1 MKNNNNTLIIAV
13 VALVAVVFL
22 TKKTEAQKNDT
33 ASGWA
38 GQAQGFAG
46 AMATAAQS
54 AANTTSQLFGDIR
67 GAFQQRRDNDLREL
81 KANSDIINNMYA
93 NNQLFNS
100 YF

>member
-13 VALVAVVFL
+13 VGLVAVIFL
-22 TKKTEAQKNDT
+22 TKKTEVQKNDT

-46 AMATAAQS
+46 AMATLAQS

-67 GAFQQRRDNDLREL
+67 GAAQQRRDNDLRDL
-81 KANSDIINNMYA
+81 KANSEIINNMYA
-93 NNQLFNS
+93 NNPLYNS